1 MSGNALLDRID
12 AYAQAIRERRP
23 LTTDE
28 VKELDAYFRIGNI
41 FSKAGDCMSGN
52 ALLDRI
58 DAYAQA
64 IRERRPLTT
73 DEVKELDAYF
83 RIGMTY
89 TSNALEGNS
98 LTLSETKV
106 LLEDGIT
113 VGGKP
118 IRDCYEATGHARAY
132 DYMLETARG
141 GPLQFCE
148 EDILRLHALF
158 YGGVDPEHAGRYREG
173 QVFITGTEYV
183 PPTAEEVPGGM
194 AELVDE
200 LNQKKDTLHPVLLA
214 AYAHRRLVD
223 IHPFQDGNGRTA
235 RLLMNLILVNRGYC
249 VVSIPPI
256 LRHDYITALQ
266 QAQRAQGPSDAAFIK
281 LICECELE
289 AQKDYCRMFRIKLPE
304 RRNDAPER

>member
-1 MSGNALLDRID
+1 M
-12 AYAQAIRERRP
+12 
-23 LTTDE
+23 
-28 VKELDAYFRIGNI
+28 KELD
-41 FSKAGDCMSGN
+41 S
-52 ALLDRI
+52 
-58 DAYAQA
+58 
-64 IRERRPLTT
+64 
-73 DEVKELDAYF
+73 YF

-89 TSNALEGNS
+89 SSNALEGNS

-118 IRDCYEATGHARAY
+118 IRDCYEATGHAQAY
-132 DYMLETARG
+132 DYMLQTARG
-141 GPLQFCE
+141 GPLQFRE

-158 YGGVDPEHAGRYREG
+158 YSGIDPDRAGCYRTG
-173 QVFITGTEYV
+173 QVFITGTEYI
-183 PPTAEEVPGGM
+183 PPAAEEVPGQI
-194 AELVDE
+194 AELVEE

-235 RLLMNLILVNRGYC
+235 RLLMNLVLVNKGYC
-249 VVSIPPI
+249 IVSISPI

-266 QAQRAQGPSDAAFIK
+266 QAQRSSAPSDAAFIK

-304 RRNDAPER
+304 QRRDDN

>member
-1 MSGNALLDRID
+1 MSISTILDKIDVNAK
-12 AYAQAIRERRP
+12 AIRERRP
-23 LTTDE
+23 LTPDE
-28 VKELDAYFRIGNI
+28 VKELDDYFRVG
-41 FSKAGDCMSGN
+41 
-52 ALLDRI
+52 
-58 DAYAQA
+58 
-64 IRERRPLTT
+64 T
-73 DEVKELDAYF
+73 
-83 RIGMTY
+83 TY

-141 GPLQFCE
+141 GPLQFRE

-183 PPTAEEVPGGM
+183 PPPAEEVPGQM
-194 AELVDE
+194 AQLVED
-200 LNQKKDTLHPVLLA
+200 LNKRKEAAHPVLLA

-235 RLLMNLILVNRGYC
+235 RLLMNLVLINKGYC
-249 VVSIPPI
+249 VVSIPPV
-256 LRHDYITALQ
+256 LRHEYITALQ
-266 QAQRAQGPSDAAFIK
+266 QAQRSRNPSDAAFVQ
-281 LICECELE
+281 LICQCELE
-289 AQKDYCRMFRIKLPE
+289 AQRDYCRMFRIKFPGQE
-304 RRNDAPER
+304 KNETAR